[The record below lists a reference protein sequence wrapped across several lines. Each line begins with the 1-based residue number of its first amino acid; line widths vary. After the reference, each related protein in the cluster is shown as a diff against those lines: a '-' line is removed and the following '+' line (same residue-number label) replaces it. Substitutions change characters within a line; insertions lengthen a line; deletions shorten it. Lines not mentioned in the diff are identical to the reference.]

1 MNNTSPALAFLAK
14 LVTTSLA
21 ILIVAYL
28 LPGVGVES
36 ALSAIGLAIV
46 LSLLNAFVKPL
57 LVLLTLPITVVTL
70 GLFLIVINACLILLA
85 AKIVPGFSVNGFWWA
100 VLFSIILSI
109 VVSVLETT
117 AFNSM
122 VKNNQD

>member
-1 MNNTSPALAFLAK
+1 MNNTSSALSILAK

-21 ILIVAYL
+21 IVIVAYL

-36 ALSAIGLAIV
+36 ALSAIGLALV
-46 LSLLNAFVKPL
+46 LSLLNIFVKPL

-85 AKIVPGFSVNGFWWA
+85 AKIVPGFTVNGFWWA

-109 VVSVLETT
+109 VVSILETI
-117 AFNSM
+117 ALNST
-122 VKNNQD
+122 VRNNRD

>member
-1 MNNTSPALAFLAK
+1 MNKPSPALPFLAK
-14 LVTTSLA
+14 LITTSLA
-21 ILIVAYL
+21 IVITAYL
-28 LPGVGVES
+28 LPGVDVES
-36 ALSAIGLAIV
+36 ALSAIGLALV
-46 LSLLNAFVKPL
+46 LAILNAFIKPL

-109 VVSVLETT
+109 VVSVLETIAT
-117 AFNSM
+117 NSTSRE
-122 VKNNQD
+122 

>member
-109 VVSVLETT
+109 VVSVLETI